1 MQAQSFSRPRP
12 AGRQEHAARA
22 ASGTGRGGNLER
34 AAWLFTRISAI
45 VLLVMAVFH
54 LLYMHLAM
62 GMDAISFQLIAWR
75 WQFLGWRLFDLTLL
89 VFGWLHGANG
99 MRIVIDDYVHSPAGR
114 IVARTLLFAVTA
126 TVIVLGAFVILTFK
140 SP

>member
-1 MQAQSFSRPRP
+1 MQARSFARPRP
-12 AGRQEHAARA
+12 ARRQQHAARE
-22 ASGTGRGGNLER
+22 ASGTGRTGNLER
-34 AAWLFTRISAI
+34 TAWLFTRISAVI
-45 VLLVMAVFH
+45 LLVMAVFH
-54 LLYMHLAM
+54 LLYMHIVM

-75 WQFLGWRLFDLTLL
+75 WQSPGWRLFDLCLL

-99 MRIVIDDYVHSPAGR
+99 MRIVIDDYVHSPVGR

-126 TVIVLGAFVILTFK
+126 TLIVLGVFVIFTFK

>member
-1 MQAQSFSRPRP
+1 MQARLFAQPR
-12 AGRQEHAARA
+12 R
-22 ASGTGRGGNLER
+22 SGNLER
-34 AAWLFTRISAI
+34 MAWLFTRISAV

-54 LLYMHLAM
+54 LLYMHLAL

-75 WQFLGWRLFDLTLL
+75 WQFPGWRLFDLCLL

-114 IVARTLLFAVTA
+114 IVARALLSIITA
-126 TVIVLGAFVILTFK
+126 TLIVLGAFVVLSFK
-140 SP
+140 SS